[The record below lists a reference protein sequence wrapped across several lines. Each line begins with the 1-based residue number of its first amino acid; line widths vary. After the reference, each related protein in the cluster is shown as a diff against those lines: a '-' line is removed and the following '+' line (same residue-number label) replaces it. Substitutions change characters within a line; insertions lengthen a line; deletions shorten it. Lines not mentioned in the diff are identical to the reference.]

1 MKKLLGLLKASGVTK
16 TKEDLTLSD
25 GEEQKHQMPP
35 NSFPTPMMN
44 PSEHQVTGEND
55 GQSESQ
61 ASTKEKESTS
71 AEGEQ

>member
-1 MKKLLGLLKASGVTK
+1 MKKLLGLLKPSGAK
-16 TKEDLTLSD
+16 GTKEDLTLSD

-44 PSEHQVTGEND
+44 PSEHNITAED
-55 GQSESQ
+55 GQSQ

-71 AEGEQ
+71 AEGE